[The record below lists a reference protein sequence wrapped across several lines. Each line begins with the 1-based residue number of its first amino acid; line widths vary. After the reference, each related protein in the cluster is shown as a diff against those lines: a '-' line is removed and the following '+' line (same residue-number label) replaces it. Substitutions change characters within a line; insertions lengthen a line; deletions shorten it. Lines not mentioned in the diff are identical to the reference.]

1 MRQRLEEMSSGVT
14 FEAIERV
21 LVQITEKDK
30 VIGQLQQ
37 GVIEIRNEVARD
49 RNIEDD
55 QILAA

>member
-1 MRQRLEEMSSGVT
+1 MRQRLEEMCSGVT